1 MCLAIPARVV
11 EFAARVRPGLKI
23 PGLRAKHVLR
33 RAMSGL
39 LPEAVVQRP
48 KHPYRA
54 PIHAPLLR
62 TRARD
67 YVLDALSESAVRE
80 AGLFDADKVARLVR
94 KLDAP
99 GACSEVDAMA
109 LAGLVSTQLL
119 HRRYIQDFNPR
130 AGGAAVARVCVDRR
144 AGAGGA

>member
-1 MCLAIPARVV
+1 MPYLDYRVV

-39 LPEAVVQRP
+39 LPEAVVERP

-54 PIHAPLLR
+54 PIHAPLLH
-62 TRARD
+62 TGARD
-67 YVLDALSESAVRE
+67 YVRDALSERAVRE
-80 AGLFDADKVARLVR
+80 AGLFDADKVARLLR
-94 KLDAP
+94 KLEAP

-119 HRRYIQDFNPR
+119 HRQYVEDFRPA
-130 AGGAAVARVCVDRR
+130 AGGGGGAGVVDCR
-144 AGAGGA
+144 AGAGVA